1 MNYCGID
8 LHSNNCLIVVID
20 DHDKVLLEKRVPN
33 DLAGILK
40 LLAAYQHNLAGV
52 VVESTCNWYWLVDG
66 LMEAGYQ
73 VKLANPSAIKKYEGL
88 KHSGDEADA
97 RYLTHLLRLGIL
109 PTGYPATR
117 AARDPRP
124 GEKAHATGAKPNITH
139 SGRREHHSARVRQPH
154 QQQPDQAT
162 ER

>member
-40 LLAAYQHNLAGV
+40 LLAAYRHDLAGV
-52 VVESTCNWYWLVDG
+52 VVASTYNWYWLVDG
-66 LMEAGYQ
+66 LMEAGYE

-97 RYLTHLLRLGIL
+97 RYLAHLLRLGIL
-109 PTGYPATR
+109 PTGTILPSCARPATWR
-117 AARDPRP
+117 ESACNWCAA
-124 GEKAHATGAKPNITH
+124 
-139 SGRREHHSARVRQPH
+139 EHCTSWQQRTSLRVRT
-154 QQQPDQAT
+154 AAASAAI
-162 ER
+162 RSSS